1 MKEETK
7 ILQLLSYAR
16 ANLFVQEGPPVVCI
30 GQYYFTQKSFS
41 KILLSKMTSRNSP
54 GPDAPF
60 LPSRKRRTQA
70 GSSYQVQRN
79 KAYPSNA
86 QSN

>member
-1 MKEETK
+1 MKEKTK

-41 KILLSKMTSRNSP
+41 KILLSKMTIQ
-54 GPDAPF
+54 D
-60 LPSRKRRTQA
+60 LIL
-70 GSSYQVQRN
+70 
-79 KAYPSNA
+79 
-86 QSN
+86 